1 MFLSRLEVIAV
12 GSTGVAGPMLMSSE
26 CGEDEMN
33 GDDEAWSADAA
44 MARID
49 AGVKRSWLA
58 TWEEGSDSEGE
69 DEDLIES
76 DGEDADEAEEEADG
90 CRSRS
95 KRRRLVAR
103 MLSAVTD
110 AVIRDN
116 FIVGPHKSESYHES
130 YHAAP
135 DSEVT
140 YMIFRL
146 TNALIIM
153 PTRSVCR
160 SQQSLYVTTFE
171 KL

>member
-1 MFLSRLEVIAV
+1 
-12 GSTGVAGPMLMSSE
+12 
-26 CGEDEMN
+26 MN

-58 TWEEGSDSEGE
+58 TWEEGE

-103 MLSAVTD
+103 MLSAVPD
-110 AVIRDN
+110 AVRLEKISSSVR
-116 FIVGPHKSESYHES
+116 HKSESYHES
-130 YHAAP
+130 YHAP
-135 DSEVT
+135 IE
-140 YMIFRL
+140 R
-146 TNALIIM
+146 TNIHDLQINKCFDHNAH
-153 PTRSVCR
+153 
-160 SQQSLYVTTFE
+160 E
-171 KL
+171 KFL

>member
-1 MFLSRLEVIAV
+1 
-12 GSTGVAGPMLMSSE
+12 
-26 CGEDEMN
+26 MN

-58 TWEEGSDSEGE
+58 TWEEGCDDDDDDVEGEGE
-69 DEDLIES
+69 DEDES

-110 AVIRDN
+110 AVSRD
-116 FIVGPHKSESYHES
+116 HRRH
-130 YHAAP
+130 
-135 DSEVT
+135 
-140 YMIFRL
+140 R
-146 TNALIIM
+146 
-153 PTRSVCR
+153 RST
-160 SQQSLYVTTFE
+160 QI
-171 KL
+171 

>member
-1 MFLSRLEVIAV
+1 
-12 GSTGVAGPMLMSSE
+12 
-26 CGEDEMN
+26 MN

-58 TWEEGSDSEGE
+58 TWEEGSDDDNDSEGEGE

-95 KRRRLVAR
+95 KRRRLVAS

-110 AVIRDN
+110 RCC
-116 FIVGPHKSESYHES
+116 ESRKFHRRS
-130 YHAAP
+130 DTNLTVLSAAP
-135 DSEVT
+135 
-140 YMIFRL
+140 IQ
-146 TNALIIM
+146 N
-153 PTRSVCR
+153 
-160 SQQSLYVTTFE
+160 
-171 KL
+171 

>member
-1 MFLSRLEVIAV
+1 
-12 GSTGVAGPMLMSSE
+12 
-26 CGEDEMN
+26 MN

-95 KRRRLVAR
+95 KRRRLVACLR
-103 MLSAVTD
+103 MLSAV
-110 AVIRDN
+110 
-116 FIVGPHKSESYHES
+116 
-130 YHAAP
+130 
-135 DSEVT
+135 
-140 YMIFRL
+140 RL
-146 TNALIIM
+146 
-153 PTRSVCR
+153 SCGH
-160 SQQSLYVTTFE
+160 
-171 KL
+171 